1 MNDSDDVKTMRRP
14 REGEVPRDGGTAV
27 QEEPGRPVWRGNGPF
42 DYVCVEFGNVLA
54 ASMPAEWM
62 NRKVRVRCGR
72 CRTVNVAVEEEGVD
86 YTKGFGHRP
95 R

>member
-1 MNDSDDVKTMRRP
+1 M
-14 REGEVPRDGGTAV
+14 
-27 QEEPGRPVWRGNGPF
+27 WRGNGPYY
-42 DYVCVEFGNVLA
+42 YVCVECGNILA

-62 NRKVRVRCGR
+62 NRKVRVKCGR

-86 YTKGFGHRP
+86 YTKGNGHRP